1 MIIEGRMRLGKGW
14 MLACVAL
21 AGCQD
26 VIDLDPVD
34 RRAPVEAAV
43 RPKPISGGTL
53 TITPDGSTAVAADPD
68 RDLVHVVSLSSSRVQ
83 HTIALEPG
91 DEPGR
96 VVLGTGSLAHVVL
109 RGAGGLATVDLE
121 AGTVRSRQQLCP
133 DPRGLAFDAELATLH
148 VACADGTL
156 VSVDE
161 ASGAEL
167 ERKQLS
173 PDLRDVV
180 LVNGE
185 LYVSQLRSASILGE
199 DGIRLATPS
208 AAPDSVPTVAWRT
221 WVGNDGRLWM
231 LHQLASTQPVPTEP
245 PPPDDKGDGGGF
257 DGGGDGDLPYGG
269 GGGCQMGIAGAALTS
284 FTNGQPQTIPVPGAA
299 LSVDAAVSPD
309 GQFIALA
316 MPGNEEGEA
325 TFGVM
330 FAEEF
335 CAFTD
340 FFGGEPDEGDPV
352 RKEQV
357 TAVAFTPNGTL
368 VMQSREPARILVQ
381 YELPF
386 GELTTIEL
394 EGEPRY
400 DTGHEIFHR
409 RTDSGLSCATCH
421 PEGTDDGHVWV
432 FEGLGKRRTQ
442 PLDVGLEGTAPFHW
456 DGDMSDL
463 DVLMTEVLAHRMG
476 GMRQSGDRHE
486 SFSRWLFAQQR
497 PPARTGGDA
506 VLVARGEE
514 LFTNF
519 DCGRCHTG
527 DGLGGTMTAPVRDKE
542 LQVPS
547 LRRVSLHPPFMH
559 DGRSRTIED
568 AVRDMI
574 ETTTSANASPEDV
587 AALSAYMRML

>member
-1 MIIEGRMRLGKGW
+1 MRLGKAS
-14 MLACVAL
+14 MVALVAL

-26 VIDLDPVD
+26 VIDLDPID

-43 RPKPISGGTL
+43 RPRPISGGTL
-53 TITPDGSTAVAADPD
+53 LITADGTTAVAADPD
-68 RDLVHVVSLSSSRVQ
+68 RDLVHVVSLDSSRVR

-96 VVLGTGSLAHVVL
+96 VVQGPGSRVHVVL
-109 RGAGGLATVDLE
+109 RGSGGLATVDAEEGSVL
-121 AGTVRSRQQLCP
+121 SRRELCP
-133 DPRGLAFDAELATLH
+133 DPRGLAFDPELAALH

-156 VSVDE
+156 VSLDE

-167 ERKQLS
+167 ERRQLS

-180 LVNGE
+180 MSNGE
-185 LYVSQLRSASILGE
+185 LYVSQLRSASILDA
-199 DGIRLATPS
+199 DGTRLT
-208 AAPDSVPTVAWRT
+208 APNVGSDSLPTVAWRT
-221 WVGNDGRLWM
+221 WAGDDGRLWM
-231 LHQLASTQPVPTEP
+231 LHQLSSTQPVPTEP
-245 PPPDDKGDGGGF
+245 PPPEGGDRGDGGEG
-257 DGGGDGDLPYGG
+257 GDLPYGG

-284 FTNGQPQTIPVPGAA
+284 FTDGLPQTIPLPGAA

-309 GQFIALA
+309 GRFVALA
-316 MPGNEEGEA
+316 MPGAEEGKKS
-325 TFGVM
+325 FGVM
-330 FAEEF
+330 VADDF
-335 CAFTD
+335 CAFSD
-340 FFGGEPDEGDPV
+340 FFFGEPDDEDDPV
-352 RKEQV
+352 RDEQV
-357 TAVAFTPNGTL
+357 TAVAFTPSGTL

-386 GELTTIEL
+386 GDLVTIDL

-456 DGDMSDL
+456 DGDMGDL
-463 DVLMTEVLAHRMG
+463 DILMEEVLAHRMG
-476 GMRQSGDRHE
+476 GKRQSSARGQ
-486 SFSRWLFAQQR
+486 SFTRWLFAQQR
-497 PPARTGGDA
+497 PPAKTGGDA

-514 LFTNF
+514 LFGTYA
-519 DCGRCHTG
+519 CGHCHSG
-527 DGLGGTMTAPVRDKE
+527 SVLGGTMTTPIRDKE

-574 ETTTSANASPEDV
+574 ETTTSTNASPEDV
-587 AALSAYMRML
+587 EALSAYMRTL

>member
-1 MIIEGRMRLGKGW
+1 MRTEVTMRIRKEW
-14 MLACVAL
+14 MLAVVAL

-43 RPKPISGGTL
+43 RPRPISGGTL
-53 TITPDGSTAVAADPD
+53 LVAADGSTVVAADPD
-68 RDLVHVVSLSSSRVQ
+68 RDLVHVVSLASSKVE

-96 VVLGTGSLAHVVL
+96 VVQGTSSLVHVVL
-109 RGAGGLATVDLE
+109 RGSGALATIDLE
-121 AGTVRSRQQLCP
+121 SGAVLSRRQVCS
-133 DPRGLAFDAELATLH
+133 DPRGVGFDSELAALH

-156 VSVDE
+156 VSFDE

-180 LVNGE
+180 VTNGQV
-185 LYVSQLRSASILGE
+185 YVSQLRSASILDS
-199 DGIRLATPS
+199 DGTRLA
-208 AAPDSVPTVAWRT
+208 APGQSEDSVPNVAWRT
-221 WVGNDGRLWM
+221 FAGSDGRLWM
-231 LHQLASTQPVPTEP
+231 LHQLASTKPVPTEP
-245 PPPDDKGDGGGF
+245 PPPDDGGGDDFGDGG
-257 DGGGDGDLPYGG
+257 GDLPYGG

-284 FTNGQPQTIPVPGAA
+284 FTAGQPLTVPLPGAA
-299 LSVDAAVSPD
+299 LTVDAAVSPD
-309 GQFIALA
+309 GQLVALA
-316 MPGNEEGEA
+316 MPGVEEGKA
-325 TFGVM
+325 SFGVM
-330 FAEEF
+330 MVDEF
-335 CAFTD
+335 CAFSD
-340 FFGGEPDEGDPV
+340 FFDEGSRDDGPT

-357 TAVAFTPNGTL
+357 TSVAFTPSGTL
-368 VMQSREPARILVQ
+368 VMQSREPARLLVMHAQ
-381 YELPF
+381 DSPF
-386 GELTTIEL
+386 GDISTIEL

-476 GMRQSGDRHE
+476 GMRQSSPRHE
-486 SFSRWLFAQQR
+486 SFTRWLFEQQR
-497 PPARTGGDA
+497 PPAKAGGDA
-506 VLVARGEE
+506 TLVARGEH
-514 LFTNF
+514 LFESF
-519 DCGRCHTG
+519 DCGRCHFG
-527 DGLGGTMTAPVRDKE
+527 EVLGGTMTAPIRDKE
-542 LQVPS
+542 LQVPT

-574 ETTTSANASPEDV
+574 ETTASTNASPEDV
-587 AALSAYMRML
+587 AALSAYMRTL